1 MKMQKI
7 TLRSIHFYLNDKDI
21 TEDNQILILN
31 NFKQSVTSN
40 PSY

>member
-21 TEDNQILILN
+21 TEDNQILILI
-31 NFKQSVTSN
+31 K
-40 PSY
+40 YK